1 MKEYIYPYRSIRGI
15 SSPIIPVK
23 IMKGDKIA
31 RTYTYADS
39 GATYSVFSDDEAE
52 KLGMDM
58 ETGEELYL
66 ITGDGGSILIYLHEV
81 KIEIGDCEF
90 NAVVGF
96 SDRLGI
102 GFNILGRKDVFE
114 RLIFCFDDNEKG
126 ITDFRG
132 MTDGKFNNVDA
143 PQFIAGWHEWGLRQI
158 TKSKIRY
165 SK

>member
-31 RTYTYADS
+31 RIYTYVDS

-52 KLGMDM
+52 KLGIDM
-58 ETGEELYL
+58 ETGEERYL
-66 ITGDGGSILIYLHEV
+66 ITGDGGSILIYLHEIG
-81 KIEIGDCEF
+81 IEIGECKF
-90 NAVVGF
+90 NAIVGF

-114 RLIFCFDDNEKG
+114 RLIFCFDDKK
-126 ITDFRG
+126 R
-132 MTDGKFNNVDA
+132 V
-143 PQFIAGWHEWGLRQI
+143 LRI
-158 TKSKIRY
+158 IEG
-165 SK
+165 